1 MKIAI
6 VGSREPGNINFAKEL
21 EKRINI
27 QSGDTIISGG
37 AKGIDSLAAE
47 YATAHG
53 LALVEIRPN
62 YAKNGRGATFI
73 RNREIVDNA
82 DMVVAFWNVPGGTLQ
97 RNQKKAFATLKIAFV
112 GIPSKTFPLCR
123 ASRKANKVIRFH
135 KSRRIS
141 QMCACSL
148 MLP

>member
-82 DMVVAFWNVPGGTLQ
+82 DIVVAFWNGT
-97 RNQKKAFATLKIAFV
+97 
-112 GIPSKTFPLCR
+112 SKGT
-123 ASRKANKVIRFH
+123 KYTIDYANKKGVTTLI
-135 KSRRIS
+135 ITI
-141 QMCACSL
+141 
-148 MLP
+148 

>member
-6 VGSREPGNINFAKEL
+6 VGSREPGNNNFAKEL

-53 LALVEIRPN
+53 LALVEIRPD

-82 DMVVAFWNVPGGTLQ
+82 DMVVAFWNGT
-97 RNQKKAFATLKIAFV
+97 
-112 GIPSKTFPLCR
+112 SKGT
-123 ASRKANKVIRFH
+123 KYTIDYANKKGVTTLI
-135 KSRRIS
+135 I
-141 QMCACSL
+141 AI
-148 MLP
+148 

>member
-53 LALVEIRPN
+53 LALVEIRPD

-82 DMVVAFWNVPGGTLQ
+82 DMVVAFWNGT
-97 RNQKKAFATLKIAFV
+97 
-112 GIPSKTFPLCR
+112 SKGT
-123 ASRKANKVIRFH
+123 KYTIDYANKKGVTTLI
-135 KSRRIS
+135 I
-141 QMCACSL
+141 AI
-148 MLP
+148 

>member
-6 VGSREPGNINFAKEL
+6 VGSREPGNINFSKEL

-53 LALVEIRPN
+53 LALVEIRPD

-82 DMVVAFWNVPGGTLQ
+82 DMVVAFWNGT
-97 RNQKKAFATLKIAFV
+97 
-112 GIPSKTFPLCR
+112 SKGT
-123 ASRKANKVIRFH
+123 KYTIDYANKKGVTTLI
-135 KSRRIS
+135 I
-141 QMCACSL
+141 AI
-148 MLP
+148 

>member
-62 YAKNGRGATFI
+62 YTKNGRGATFI

-82 DMVVAFWNVPGGTLQ
+82 DMVVAFWNGT
-97 RNQKKAFATLKIAFV
+97 
-112 GIPSKTFPLCR
+112 SKGT
-123 ASRKANKVIRFH
+123 KYTIDYANKKGVTTLI
-135 KSRRIS
+135 ITI
-141 QMCACSL
+141 
-148 MLP
+148 

>member
-53 LALVEIRPN
+53 LELVEIRPN

-82 DMVVAFWNVPGGTLQ
+82 DMVVAFWNGT
-97 RNQKKAFATLKIAFV
+97 
-112 GIPSKTFPLCR
+112 SKGT
-123 ASRKANKVIRFH
+123 KYTIDYANKKGVTTLI
-135 KSRRIS
+135 ITI
-141 QMCACSL
+141 
-148 MLP
+148 

>member
-27 QSGDTIISGG
+27 QSCDTIISGG

-47 YATAHG
+47 YATANG

-82 DMVVAFWNVPGGTLQ
+82 DMVVAFWNGT
-97 RNQKKAFATLKIAFV
+97 
-112 GIPSKTFPLCR
+112 SKGT
-123 ASRKANKVIRFH
+123 KYTIDYANKKGVTTLI
-135 KSRRIS
+135 ITI
-141 QMCACSL
+141 
-148 MLP
+148 

>member
-37 AKGIDSLAAE
+37 AKGIDSLVAE

-82 DMVVAFWNVPGGTLQ
+82 DMVVAFWNGT
-97 RNQKKAFATLKIAFV
+97 
-112 GIPSKTFPLCR
+112 SKGT
-123 ASRKANKVIRFH
+123 KYTIDYANKKGVTTLI
-135 KSRRIS
+135 I
-141 QMCACSL
+141 AI
-148 MLP
+148 

>member
-27 QSGDTIISGG
+27 QSCDTIISGG

-47 YATAHG
+47 YATANG

-62 YAKNGRGATFI
+62 YAKNGRGATYF

-82 DMVVAFWNVPGGTLQ
+82 DMVVAFWNGT
-97 RNQKKAFATLKIAFV
+97 
-112 GIPSKTFPLCR
+112 SKGT
-123 ASRKANKVIRFH
+123 KYTIDYANKKGDTTLI
-135 KSRRIS
+135 ITI
-141 QMCACSL
+141 
-148 MLP
+148 

>member
-62 YAKNGRGATFI
+62 YAKNGRGTTFI

-82 DMVVAFWNVPGGTLQ
+82 DMVVAFWNGT
-97 RNQKKAFATLKIAFV
+97 
-112 GIPSKTFPLCR
+112 SKGT
-123 ASRKANKVIRFH
+123 KYTIDYANKKGVTTLI
-135 KSRRIS
+135 ITI
-141 QMCACSL
+141 
-148 MLP
+148 